1 MRDFEL
7 DAELARR
14 LADAADDAPWT
25 LGGLEEAFGTVFGV
39 SPTLLAVRVLD
50 LMPAPPFEPQTLYRL
65 LRELPRLR
73 PVPLSLDTNESSV
86 WRFDVPRYNT
96 NGDLARSLDLTVSE
110 LEWFADRGEWLRTKP
125 QPLRHYRPVQISKK
139 AGARLLEI
147 PKPRLREIQRKILRR
162 ILDRVPA
169 HDAAHGFVRGRSP
182 LTFAAPHAQSEIVL
196 GVDLAQFFPSITG
209 DRIQPIFTA
218 IGYPPAVAGILTGL
232 CTVATPADTLRG
244 LPYAQ
249 ASQLRAAH
257 LPQGAPTSPA
267 LANLVARNLDIR
279 LSGLA
284 KENHLTYT
292 RYADDLAFSGSEAAD
307 VGALLWTIEQIAGDE
322 GFAIHPR
329 KTKVMRPHRRQHL
342 TGLVI
347 NNQPSYPRD
356 DYDRLRALLHNA
368 ANTSAHEQNREGVEN
383 FRAHI
388 YGRIAHV
395 GETSAARRRALLR
408 LAERVDW
415 GVESQEPD

>member
-1 MRDFEL
+1 MRDLEL
-7 DAELARR
+7 DPELARR
-14 LADAADDAPWT
+14 LAVAAADAPWT
-25 LGGLEEAFGTVFGV
+25 LGGLEEAFGTVHGV
-39 SPTLLAVRVLD
+39 SATSLAVRVLD

-73 PVPLSLDTNESSV
+73 PVPVSMDTNESSV

-96 NGDLARSLDLTVSE
+96 SADLARSLDLTISE
-110 LEWFADRGEWLRTKP
+110 LEWFSDRGEWLRTKP
-125 QPLRHYRPVQISKK
+125 LQLRHYRPMQISKK

-162 ILDRVPA
+162 ILDQVPA

-182 LTFAAPHAQSEIVL
+182 LTFAAPHAQSEIVI
-196 GVDLAQFFPSITG
+196 GVDLMQFFPSITG
-209 DRIQPIFTA
+209 NRVHAVFA
-218 IGYPPAVAGILTGL
+218 ALGYPPAVAGVLTGL

-249 ASQLRAAH
+249 ASQLRTAH

-267 LANLVARNLDIR
+267 LANLVARTFDIR
-279 LSGLA
+279 SSALA
-284 KENHLTYT
+284 QANWLAYT
-292 RYADDLAFSGSEAAD
+292 RYADDLAFSGIEIAD
-307 VGALLWTIEQIAGDE
+307 VGTLLWTINQIAQDE
-322 GFAIHPR
+322 GFDVHPR
-329 KTKVMRPHRRQHL
+329 KIKVMRPHRRQHL

-347 NNQPSYPRD
+347 NDQPSYPRD

-368 ANTSAHEQNREGVEN
+368 ANTSAQEQNRAGVEH

-388 YGRIAHV
+388 YGRIAHI
-395 GETSAARRRALLR
+395 GETSTTRRRTLLR
-408 LAERVDW
+408 LADRVDW
-415 GVESQEPD
+415 GAEILESD

>member
-7 DAELARR
+7 DPELARR
-14 LADAADDAPWT
+14 LAVAAADAPWT
-25 LGGLEEAFGTVFGV
+25 LGGLEEAFGKVHGV
-39 SPTLLAVRVLD
+39 SATSLAVRVLD

-73 PVPLSLDTNESSV
+73 PVPVSMDTNESSV

-96 NGDLARSLDLTVSE
+96 SADLARSLDLTISE
-110 LEWFADRGEWLRTKP
+110 LEWFSDRGEWLRTKP
-125 QPLRHYRPVQISKK
+125 LQLRHYRPMQISKK

-162 ILDRVPA
+162 ILDQVPA

-182 LTFAAPHAQSEIVL
+182 LTFAAPHAQSEIVI
-196 GVDLAQFFPSITG
+196 GVDLMQFFPSITG
-209 DRIQPIFTA
+209 NRVHAVFA
-218 IGYPPAVAGILTGL
+218 ALGYPPAVAGVLTGL

-249 ASQLRAAH
+249 ASQLRTAH

-267 LANLVARNLDIR
+267 LANLVARTFDIR
-279 LSGLA
+279 SSALA
-284 KENHLTYT
+284 QANWLAYT
-292 RYADDLAFSGSEAAD
+292 RYADDLAFSGIEIAD
-307 VGALLWTIEQIAGDE
+307 VGTLLWTIKQIAQDE
-322 GFAIHPR
+322 GFDVHPR
-329 KTKVMRPHRRQHL
+329 KIKVMRPHRRQHL

-347 NNQPSYPRD
+347 NDQPSYPRD

-368 ANTSAHEQNREGVEN
+368 ANTSAQEQNRAGVEH

-388 YGRIAHV
+388 YGRIAHI
-395 GETSAARRRALLR
+395 GETSTTRRRTLLR
-408 LAERVDW
+408 LADRVDW
-415 GVESQEPD
+415 GAEILESD

>member
-7 DAELARR
+7 DPELARR
-14 LADAADDAPWT
+14 LAVAAADAPWT
-25 LGGLEEAFGTVFGV
+25 LGGLEEAFGTVHGV
-39 SPTLLAVRVLD
+39 SATSLAVRVLD

-73 PVPLSLDTNESSV
+73 PVPVSMDTNESSV

-96 NGDLARSLDLTVSE
+96 SADLARSLDLTISE
-110 LEWFADRGEWLRTKP
+110 LEWFSDRGEWLRTKP
-125 QPLRHYRPVQISKK
+125 LQLRHYRPMQISKK

-162 ILDRVPA
+162 ILDQVPA

-182 LTFAAPHAQSEIVL
+182 LTFAAPHAQSEIVI
-196 GVDLAQFFPSITG
+196 GVDLMQFFPSITG
-209 DRIQPIFTA
+209 NRVHAVFA
-218 IGYPPAVAGILTGL
+218 ALGYPPAVAGVLTGL

-249 ASQLRAAH
+249 ASQLRTAH

-267 LANLVARNLDIR
+267 LANLVARTFDIR
-279 LSGLA
+279 SSALA
-284 KENHLTYT
+284 QANWLAYT
-292 RYADDLAFSGSEAAD
+292 RYADDLAFSGIEIAD
-307 VGALLWTIEQIAGDE
+307 VGTLLWTINQIAQDE
-322 GFAIHPR
+322 GFDVHPR
-329 KTKVMRPHRRQHL
+329 KIKVMRPHRRQHL

-347 NNQPSYPRD
+347 NDQPSYPRD

-368 ANTSAHEQNREGVEN
+368 ANTSAQEQNRAGVEH

-388 YGRIAHV
+388 YGRIAHI
-395 GETSAARRRALLR
+395 GETSTTRRRTLLR
-408 LAERVDW
+408 LADRVDW
-415 GVESQEPD
+415 GAEILESD

>member
-1 MRDFEL
+1 MRDLEL
-7 DAELARR
+7 DPELARR
-14 LADAADDAPWT
+14 LAVAAADAPWT
-25 LGGLEEAFGTVFGV
+25 LGGLEEAFGTVHGV
-39 SPTLLAVRVLD
+39 SATSLAVRVLD

-73 PVPLSLDTNESSV
+73 PVPVSMDTNESSV

-96 NGDLARSLDLTVSE
+96 SADLARSLDLTISE
-110 LEWFADRGEWLRTKP
+110 LEWFSDRGEWLRTKP
-125 QPLRHYRPVQISKK
+125 LQLRHYRPMQISKK

-162 ILDRVPA
+162 ILDQVPA

-182 LTFAAPHAQSEIVL
+182 LTFAAPHAQSEIVI
-196 GVDLAQFFPSITG
+196 GVDLMQFFPSITG
-209 DRIQPIFTA
+209 NRVHAVFA
-218 IGYPPAVAGILTGL
+218 ALGYPPAVAGVLTGL

-249 ASQLRAAH
+249 ASQLRTAH

-267 LANLVARNLDIR
+267 LANLVARTFDIR
-279 LSGLA
+279 SSALA
-284 KENHLTYT
+284 QANWLAYT
-292 RYADDLAFSGSEAAD
+292 RYADDLAFSGIEIAD
-307 VGALLWTIEQIAGDE
+307 VGTLLWTIKQIAQDE
-322 GFAIHPR
+322 GFDVHPR
-329 KTKVMRPHRRQHL
+329 KIKVMRPHRRQHL

-347 NNQPSYPRD
+347 NDQPSYPRD

-368 ANTSAHEQNREGVEN
+368 ANTSAQEQNRAGVEH

-388 YGRIAHV
+388 YGRIAHIS
-395 GETSAARRRALLR
+395 GTSTTRRRTLLR

-415 GVESQEPD
+415 DD

>member
-7 DAELARR
+7 DPELARR
-14 LADAADDAPWT
+14 LAVAAADAPWT
-25 LGGLEEAFGTVFGV
+25 LGGLEEAFGTVHGV
-39 SPTLLAVRVLD
+39 SATSLAVRVLD

-73 PVPLSLDTNESSV
+73 PVPVSMDTNESSV

-96 NGDLARSLDLTVSE
+96 SADLARSLDLTISE
-110 LEWFADRGEWLRTKP
+110 LEWFSDRGEWLRTKP
-125 QPLRHYRPVQISKK
+125 LQLRHYRPMQISKK

-162 ILDRVPA
+162 ILDQVPA

-182 LTFAAPHAQSEIVL
+182 LTFAAPHAQSEIVI
-196 GVDLAQFFPSITG
+196 GVDLMQFFPSITG
-209 DRIQPIFTA
+209 NRVHAVFA
-218 IGYPPAVAGILTGL
+218 ALGYPPAVAGVLTGL

-249 ASQLRAAH
+249 ASQLRTAH

-267 LANLVARNLDIR
+267 LANLVARTFDIR
-279 LSGLA
+279 SSALA
-284 KENHLTYT
+284 QANWLAYT
-292 RYADDLAFSGSEAAD
+292 RYADDLAFSGIEIAD
-307 VGALLWTIEQIAGDE
+307 VGTLLWTIKQIAQDE
-322 GFAIHPR
+322 GFDVHPR
-329 KTKVMRPHRRQHL
+329 KIKVMRPHRRQHL

-347 NNQPSYPRD
+347 NDQPSYPRD

-368 ANTSAHEQNREGVEN
+368 ANTSAQEQNRAGVEH

-388 YGRIAHV
+388 YGRIAHI
-395 GETSAARRRALLR
+395 GGTSTTRRRTLLR

-415 GVESQEPD
+415 DD

>member
-7 DAELARR
+7 DPELARR
-14 LADAADDAPWT
+14 LAVAATDAPWT
-25 LGGLEEAFGTVFGV
+25 LGGLEEAFGTVHGV
-39 SPTLLAVRVLD
+39 SATSLAVRVLD

-73 PVPLSLDTNESSV
+73 PVPVSMDTNDSSV

-96 NGDLARSLDLTVSE
+96 SADLARSLDLTISE
-110 LEWFADRGEWLRTKP
+110 LDWFSDRGEWLRTKP
-125 QPLRHYRPVQISKK
+125 LQLRHYRPMQISKK

-162 ILDRVPA
+162 ILDQVPA

-182 LTFAAPHAQSEIVL
+182 LTFAAPHAQSEIVI
-196 GVDLAQFFPSITG
+196 GVDLMQFFPSITG
-209 DRIQPIFTA
+209 NRVHAVFA
-218 IGYPPAVAGILTGL
+218 ALGYPPAVAGVLTGL

-249 ASQLRAAH
+249 ASQLRTAH

-267 LANLVARNLDIR
+267 LANLVARTFDIR
-279 LSGLA
+279 SSALA
-284 KENHLTYT
+284 QGNWLTYT
-292 RYADDLAFSGSEAAD
+292 RYADDLAFSGIEIAD
-307 VGALLWTIEQIAGDE
+307 VGTLLWTIKQIAQDE
-322 GFAIHPR
+322 GFAVHPR

-347 NNQPSYPRD
+347 NDQPSYPRD

-368 ANTSAHEQNREGVEN
+368 ANTSAQEQNRAGVEH

-388 YGRIAHV
+388 YGRIAHI
-395 GETSAARRRALLR
+395 GETSTTRRRTLLR
-408 LAERVDW
+408 LADRVDW
-415 GVESQEPD
+415 GAEILESD

>member
-1 MRDFEL
+1 MRDLEL
-7 DAELARR
+7 DPELARR
-14 LADAADDAPWT
+14 LAVAAADAPWT
-25 LGGLEEAFGTVFGV
+25 LGGLEEAFGTVHGV
-39 SPTLLAVRVLD
+39 SATSLAVRVLD

-73 PVPLSLDTNESSV
+73 PVPVSMDTNESSV

-96 NGDLARSLDLTVSE
+96 SADLARSLDLTISE
-110 LEWFADRGEWLRTKP
+110 LEWFSDRGEWLRTKP
-125 QPLRHYRPVQISKK
+125 LQLRHYRPMQISKK

-162 ILDRVPA
+162 ILDQVPA

-182 LTFAAPHAQSEIVL
+182 LTFAAPHAQSEIVI
-196 GVDLAQFFPSITG
+196 GVDLMQFFPSITG
-209 DRIQPIFTA
+209 NRVHAVFA
-218 IGYPPAVAGILTGL
+218 ALGYPPAVAGVLTGL

-249 ASQLRAAH
+249 ASQLRTAH

-267 LANLVARNLDIR
+267 LANLVARTFDIR
-279 LSGLA
+279 SSALA
-284 KENHLTYT
+284 QANWLAYT
-292 RYADDLAFSGSEAAD
+292 RYADDLAFSGIEIAD
-307 VGALLWTIEQIAGDE
+307 VSTLLWTIKQIAQDE
-322 GFAIHPR
+322 GFAVHPR

-347 NNQPSYPRD
+347 NDQPSYPRD

-368 ANTSAHEQNREGVEN
+368 ANTSAQEQNRAGVEH

-388 YGRIAHV
+388 YGRIAHI
-395 GETSAARRRALLR
+395 GETSTTRRRTLLR

-415 GVESQEPD
+415 DD

>member
-7 DAELARR
+7 DPELARR
-14 LADAADDAPWT
+14 LAVAAADAPWT
-25 LGGLEEAFGTVFGV
+25 LGGLEEAFGTVHGV
-39 SPTLLAVRVLD
+39 SATSLAVRVLD

-73 PVPLSLDTNESSV
+73 PVPVSMDTNESSV

-96 NGDLARSLDLTVSE
+96 SADLARSLDLTISE
-110 LEWFADRGEWLRTKP
+110 LEWFSDRGEWLRTKP
-125 QPLRHYRPVQISKK
+125 LQLRHYRPMQISKK

-162 ILDRVPA
+162 ILDQVPA

-182 LTFAAPHAQSEIVL
+182 LTFAAPHAQSEIVI
-196 GVDLAQFFPSITG
+196 GVDLMQFFPSITG
-209 DRIQPIFTA
+209 NRVHAVFA
-218 IGYPPAVAGILTGL
+218 ALGYPPAVAGVLTGL

-249 ASQLRAAH
+249 ASQLRTAH

-267 LANLVARNLDIR
+267 LANLVARTFDIR
-279 LSGLA
+279 SSALA
-284 KENHLTYT
+284 QANWLIYT
-292 RYADDLAFSGSEAAD
+292 RYADDLAFSGIEIAD
-307 VGALLWTIEQIAGDE
+307 VSTLLWTIKQIAQDE
-322 GFAIHPR
+322 GFAVHPR

-347 NNQPSYPRD
+347 NDQPSYPRD

-368 ANTSAHEQNREGVEN
+368 ANTSAQEQNRAGIEH

-388 YGRIAHV
+388 YGRIAHI
-395 GETSAARRRALLR
+395 GETSTTRRRTLLR

-415 GVESQEPD
+415 DD

>member
-7 DAELARR
+7 DPELARR
-14 LADAADDAPWT
+14 LAVAAADAPWT
-25 LGGLEEAFGTVFGV
+25 LGGLEEAFGTVHGV
-39 SPTLLAVRVLD
+39 SATSLAVRVLD

-73 PVPLSLDTNESSV
+73 PVPVSMDTNESSV

-96 NGDLARSLDLTVSE
+96 SADLARSLDLTISE
-110 LEWFADRGEWLRTKP
+110 LEWFSDRGEWLRTKP
-125 QPLRHYRPVQISKK
+125 LQLRHYRPMQISKK

-162 ILDRVPA
+162 ILDQVPA

-182 LTFAAPHAQSEIVL
+182 LTFAAPHAQSEIVI
-196 GVDLAQFFPSITG
+196 GVDLMQFFPSITG
-209 DRIQPIFTA
+209 NRVHAVFA
-218 IGYPPAVAGILTGL
+218 ALGYPPAVAGVLTGL

-249 ASQLRAAH
+249 ASQLRTAH

-267 LANLVARNLDIR
+267 LANLVARTFDIR
-279 LSGLA
+279 SSALA
-284 KENHLTYT
+284 QANWLAYT
-292 RYADDLAFSGSEAAD
+292 RYADDLAFSGIEIAD
-307 VGALLWTIEQIAGDE
+307 VGTLLWTINQIAQDE
-322 GFAIHPR
+322 GFDVHPR
-329 KTKVMRPHRRQHL
+329 KIKVMRPHRRQHL

-347 NNQPSYPRD
+347 NDQPSYPRD

-368 ANTSAHEQNREGVEN
+368 ANTSAQEQNRAGVEH

-388 YGRIAHV
+388 YGRIAHI
-395 GETSAARRRALLR
+395 GETSTTRRRTLLR

-415 GVESQEPD
+415 DD

>member
-7 DAELARR
+7 DPELARR
-14 LADAADDAPWT
+14 LAVAAADAPWT
-25 LGGLEEAFGTVFGV
+25 LGGLEEAFGTVHGV
-39 SPTLLAVRVLD
+39 SATSLAVRVLD

-73 PVPLSLDTNESSV
+73 PVPVSMDTNESSV

-96 NGDLARSLDLTVSE
+96 SADLARSLDLTISE
-110 LEWFADRGEWLRTKP
+110 LEWFSDRGEWLRTKP
-125 QPLRHYRPVQISKK
+125 LQLRHYRPMQISKK

-162 ILDRVPA
+162 ILDQVPA

-182 LTFAAPHAQSEIVL
+182 LTFAAPHAQSEIVI
-196 GVDLAQFFPSITG
+196 GVDLMQFFPSITG
-209 DRIQPIFTA
+209 NRVHAVFA
-218 IGYPPAVAGILTGL
+218 ALGYPPAVAGVLTGL

-249 ASQLRAAH
+249 ASQLRTAH

-267 LANLVARNLDIR
+267 LANLVARTFDIR
-279 LSGLA
+279 SSALA
-284 KENHLTYT
+284 QANWLAYT
-292 RYADDLAFSGSEAAD
+292 RYADDLAFSGIEIAD
-307 VGALLWTIEQIAGDE
+307 VGTLLWTINQIAQDE
-322 GFAIHPR
+322 GFDVHPR
-329 KTKVMRPHRRQHL
+329 KIKVMRPHRRQHL

-347 NNQPSYPRD
+347 NDQPSYPRD

-368 ANTSAHEQNREGVEN
+368 ANTSAQEQNRAGVEH

-388 YGRIAHV
+388 YGRIAHI
-395 GETSAARRRALLR
+395 GETSTTRRRTLLR

-415 GVESQEPD
+415 DG

>member
-7 DAELARR
+7 DPELARR
-14 LADAADDAPWT
+14 LAVAAADAPWT
-25 LGGLEEAFGTVFGV
+25 LGGLEEAFGTVHGV
-39 SPTLLAVRVLD
+39 SATSLAVRVLD

-73 PVPLSLDTNESSV
+73 PVPVSMDTNESSV

-96 NGDLARSLDLTVSE
+96 SADLARSLDLTISE
-110 LEWFADRGEWLRTKP
+110 LEWFSDRGEWLRTKP
-125 QPLRHYRPVQISKK
+125 LQLHHYRPMQISKK
-139 AGARLLEI
+139 AGVRLLEI

-162 ILDRVPA
+162 ILDQVPA

-182 LTFAAPHAQSEIVL
+182 LTFAAPHAQSEIVI
-196 GVDLAQFFPSITG
+196 GVDLMQFFPSITG
-209 DRIQPIFTA
+209 NRVHAVFA
-218 IGYPPAVAGILTGL
+218 ALGYPPAVAGVLTGL

-249 ASQLRAAH
+249 ASQLRTAH

-267 LANLVARNLDIR
+267 LANLVARTFDIR
-279 LSGLA
+279 SSALA
-284 KENHLTYT
+284 QANWLAYT
-292 RYADDLAFSGSEAAD
+292 RYADDLAFSGIEIAD
-307 VGALLWTIEQIAGDE
+307 VGTLLWTINQIAQDE
-322 GFAIHPR
+322 GFDVHPR
-329 KTKVMRPHRRQHL
+329 KIKVMRPHRRQHL

-347 NNQPSYPRD
+347 NDQPSYPRD

-368 ANTSAHEQNREGVEN
+368 ANTSAQEQNRAGIEH

-388 YGRIAHV
+388 YGRIAHI
-395 GETSAARRRALLR
+395 GETSTTRRRTLLR

-415 GVESQEPD
+415 DD

>member
-1 MRDFEL
+1 MRDLEL
-7 DAELARR
+7 DPELARR
-14 LADAADDAPWT
+14 LAVAAADAPWT
-25 LGGLEEAFGTVFGV
+25 LGGLEEAFGTVHGV
-39 SPTLLAVRVLD
+39 SATSLAVRVLD

-73 PVPLSLDTNESSV
+73 PVPVSMDTNESSV

-96 NGDLARSLDLTVSE
+96 SADLARSLDLTISE
-110 LEWFADRGEWLRTKP
+110 LEWFSDRGEWLRTKP
-125 QPLRHYRPVQISKK
+125 LQLRHYRPMQISKK

-162 ILDRVPA
+162 ILDQVPA

-182 LTFAAPHAQSEIVL
+182 LTFAAPHAQSEIVI
-196 GVDLAQFFPSITG
+196 GVDLMQFFPSITG
-209 DRIQPIFTA
+209 NRVHAVFA
-218 IGYPPAVAGILTGL
+218 ALGYPPAVAGVLTGL

-249 ASQLRAAH
+249 ASQLRTAH

-267 LANLVARNLDIR
+267 LANLVARTFDIR
-279 LSGLA
+279 SSALA
-284 KENHLTYT
+284 QANWLAYT
-292 RYADDLAFSGSEAAD
+292 RYADDLAFSGIEIAD
-307 VGALLWTIEQIAGDE
+307 VGTLLWTINQIAQDE
-322 GFAIHPR
+322 GFDVHPR
-329 KTKVMRPHRRQHL
+329 KIKVMRPHRRQHL

-347 NNQPSYPRD
+347 NDQPSYPRD

-368 ANTSAHEQNREGVEN
+368 ANTSAQEQNRAGVEH

-388 YGRIAHV
+388 YGRIAHI
-395 GETSAARRRALLR
+395 GETSTTRRRTLLR

-415 GVESQEPD
+415 DG

>member
-7 DAELARR
+7 DPELARR
-14 LADAADDAPWT
+14 LAVAAADAPWT
-25 LGGLEEAFGTVFGV
+25 LGGLEEAFGTVHGV
-39 SPTLLAVRVLD
+39 SATSLAVRVLD

-73 PVPLSLDTNESSV
+73 PVPVSMDTNESSV

-96 NGDLARSLDLTVSE
+96 SADLARSLDLTISE
-110 LEWFADRGEWLRTKP
+110 LEWFSDRGEWLRTKP
-125 QPLRHYRPVQISKK
+125 LQLRHYRPMQISKK

-162 ILDRVPA
+162 ILDQVPA

-182 LTFAAPHAQSEIVL
+182 LTFAAPHAQSEIVI
-196 GVDLAQFFPSITG
+196 GVDLMQFFPSITG
-209 DRIQPIFTA
+209 NRVHAVFA
-218 IGYPPAVAGILTGL
+218 ALGYPPAVAGVLTGL

-249 ASQLRAAH
+249 ASQLRTAH

-267 LANLVARNLDIR
+267 LANLVARTFDIR
-279 LSGLA
+279 SSALA
-284 KENHLTYT
+284 QANWLAYT
-292 RYADDLAFSGSEAAD
+292 RYADDLAFSGIEIAD
-307 VGALLWTIEQIAGDE
+307 VSTLLWTIKQIAQDE
-322 GFAIHPR
+322 GFAVHPR

-347 NNQPSYPRD
+347 NDQPSYPRD

-368 ANTSAHEQNREGVEN
+368 ANTSAQEQNRAGVEH

-388 YGRIAHV
+388 YGRIAHI
-395 GETSAARRRALLR
+395 GETSTTRRRTLLR
-408 LAERVDW
+408 LADRVDW
-415 GVESQEPD
+415 GAEILESD

>member
-7 DAELARR
+7 DPELARL
-14 LADAADDAPWT
+14 LAVAAADAPWT
-25 LGGLEEAFGTVFGV
+25 LGGLEDAFGTVHGV
-39 SPTLLAVRVLD
+39 SATSLAVRVLD
-50 LMPAPPFEPQTLYRL
+50 LMPAPPFEPQTLYQL

-73 PVPLSLDTNESSV
+73 PVPVSLDTNESSV

-96 NGDLARSLDLTVSE
+96 SADLARSLDLTISE

-125 QPLRHYRPVQISKK
+125 LPLRHYRPMQISKK
-139 AGARLLEI
+139 AGARLLEV

-162 ILDRVPA
+162 ILDQVPA

-182 LTFAAPHAQSEIVL
+182 LTFAAPHAQSEIVI

-209 DRIQPIFTA
+209 ERVHAIFA
-218 IGYPPAVAGILTGL
+218 ALGYPPAVAGALTGL
-232 CTVATPADTLRG
+232 CTVATPAVTLRG

-249 ASQLRAAH
+249 ASQLRTAH

-267 LANLVARNLDIR
+267 LANLVARKLDIR

-284 KENHLTYT
+284 QANWLTYT
-292 RYADDLAFSGSEAAD
+292 RYADDLAFSGIEVAD
-307 VGALLWTIEQIAGDE
+307 VGTLLWTVKQIARDE
-322 GFAIHPR
+322 GFAVHPR

-347 NNQPSYPRD
+347 NDQPSYPRD

-368 ANTSAHEQNREGVEN
+368 ASTSAQEQNRDGIEN
-383 FRAHI
+383 FRAHV
-388 YGRIAHV
+388 YGRIAHI
-395 GETSAARRRALLR
+395 GETSTTRRRTLLR

-415 GVESQEPD
+415 DD